1 MNPID
6 IMAAIVIREN
16 RTLYKVF
23 PYWRSIC
30 RGPKP
35 ITKQEMTAAIRMLLP
50 VADSQLKLN
59 TASSGAL
66 LATTGGTLR
75 IKLCSP
81 LTGILK
87 TEVLSRR
94 LLTLGSPQRKTSTLK
109 MTQGT
114 QALATSP
121 TL

>member
-35 ITKQEMTAAIRMLLP
+35 ITKPEMTAAIRMLLP

-59 TASSGAL
+59 TTASGAL
-66 LATTGGTLR
+66 LATTGGPLR
-75 IKLCSP
+75 IKLGRP
-81 LTGILK
+81 LPGVLQTEILSSK
-87 TEVLSRR
+87 A
-94 LLTLGSPQRKTSTLK
+94 LTLGNPQRKT
-109 MTQGT
+109 
-114 QALATSP
+114 
-121 TL
+121 

>member
-6 IMAAIVIREN
+6 IVAAIVIKEN

-30 RGPKP
+30 SGPNP
-35 ITKQEMTAAIRMLLP
+35 ITNPEMMAATRMPLP

-59 TASSGAL
+59 TAASAVF

-75 IKLCSP
+75 IRLCKP

-87 TEVLSRR
+87 IEILSRKA
-94 LLTLGSPQRKTSTLK
+94 LTLGSPHRNTSTLK
-109 MTQGT
+109 MTHGVH
-114 QALATSP
+114 ALTTSP
-121 TL
+121 EL